1 MAGKREQLETLNMWG
16 QKLTREEGLTNTDKD
31 NIHKDLAL
39 INERFNK
46 VKTIAQ
52 SIFSNCNLYPS
63 SVIKDMWIQASYLLN
78 ICQYLHIVKSS
89 TNMIF
94 TSEWGSLQLWE
105 IIIGIT
111 LVHTTWSEK
120 LREICHK
127 KWSLV
132 PGCWQSSWE
141 AASVGGQSN
150 GMSTFHRAV
159 RRADYMGQEH
169 KGTVR
174 NTTGS
179 GGIRHRSWW
188 TGFSCR
194 RPNGNK
200 TWRFID

>member
-46 VKTIAQ
+46 VKTNKTIAQ
-52 SIFSNCNLYPS
+52 SIFSNFNLCPS
-63 SVIKDMWIQASYLLN
+63 SVIKDRWIQASYLLN
-78 ICQYLHIVKSS
+78 ICQYFHILESS
-89 TNMIF
+89 TNVIF

-105 IIIGIT
+105 IIIDIT
-111 LVHTTWSEK
+111 SVHTTKWKTARDLSY
-120 LREICHK
+120 K
-127 KWSLV
+127 KSSFV

-159 RRADYMGQEH
+159 RRADYVGQKH

-179 GGIRHRSWW
+179 SGIRHRSWW

-194 RPNGNK
+194 GPNGK
-200 TWRFID
+200 